1 MIAGIKGWQ
10 SYILALNE
18 AGVNEKVGFPW
29 ESKGTWD
36 YYIGITSVLIHSHHD
51 RKTLEFEAD
60 PASNNVASNSRGHF
74 VMKNPISGVP
84 GYN

>member
-1 MIAGIKGWQ
+1 M
-10 SYILALNE
+10 
-18 AGVNEKVGFPW
+18 NEKVGFPW

-36 YYIGITSVLIHSHHD
+36 FGLLRFQENGVLIHSHYD

-74 VMKNPISGVP
+74 AMKNPISGIP